1 MREHRGVG
9 EQVRIRELKEFAC
22 LDSRQEGKDPEV
34 LWGVMLRSLDFTHC
48 WTLSNLVELALGRN
62 HFGNSFGKR
71 MGGRLVRSCF
81 PSKGSF
87 NKVRTK
93 GAASSRR

>member
-9 EQVRIRELKEFAC
+9 EQVRIR
-22 LDSRQEGKDPEV
+22 DPEV

-87 NKVRTK
+87 DKVRTK